1 MSDMNY
7 QAILSGTSRAFPEPH
22 PLFEKSSTTG
32 KVLVLAGADAALPD
46 NVSDFSAILIEIDTG
61 CLEARP
67 DCPKDA
73 TNILGFARW
82 RLGDLAPS
90 NLVELVKLET
100 TSPAAIEAASAV
112 LQVAGFEVSVCADRI
127 GRIVD
132 RLIRSQFNLAL
143 NSIDDGL
150 ATPRDLDEALRLG
163 LGYLRGMLAPLLESG
178 LHHHY
183 AVTAGLF
190 ETYGLPQY
198 APARAAIAARG
209 RAAQ

>member
-1 MSDMNY
+1 MNY
-7 QAILSGTSRAFPEPH
+7 QAILYGVSRAFPEPH
-22 PLFEKSSTTG
+22 PLFEKASADGT
-32 KVLVLAGADAALPD
+32 VLVLAGADAIIPD
-46 NVSDFSAILIEIDTG
+46 NASDFTAILVEIDTQ
-61 CLEARP
+61 CLAARP
-67 DCPKDA
+67 DCAADA

-90 NLVELVKLET
+90 NLVELVKLDT

-112 LQVAGFEVSVCADRI
+112 LREAGFEVSICADRI

-143 NSIDDGL
+143 TSIDDGL
-150 ATPRDLDEALRLG
+150 ATPGDLDEALRLG
-163 LGYLRGMLAPLLESG
+163 LGYRRGVLAPLLESG

-190 ETYGLPQY
+190 ETYGLSQY

-209 RAAQ
+209 RTAQ